1 MEIIK
6 KNKEANFEYFII
18 EKYTAGIKLYG
29 SEVKSIR
36 KGNVS
41 MDESYCYIK
50 DDEIFIKSLHISENK
65 ESGKYDNHDPIR
77 VKKLL
82 MKKKEILNLKSD
94 VEKKGNTIVPLC
106 IMMSDTGFIKV
117 EIAICKGKHTYDKR
131 NTIKERDVKKDLER
145 ELKLSK

>member
-145 ELKLSK
+145 ELKLNK